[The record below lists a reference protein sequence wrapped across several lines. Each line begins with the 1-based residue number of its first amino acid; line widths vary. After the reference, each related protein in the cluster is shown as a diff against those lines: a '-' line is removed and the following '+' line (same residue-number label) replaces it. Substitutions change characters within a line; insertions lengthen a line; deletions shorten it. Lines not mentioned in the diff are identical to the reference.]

1 LLVANNDET
10 MVATLF
16 CALIDIR
23 DGLGTA
29 CNCGHPAPFLL
40 HRAGG
45 CDRIISSSLPLGL
58 QLDARFKS
66 APITMRHG
74 DMLFLWTD
82 GLSDALNAAGE
93 GYGEQRLKQL
103 VSGLSTENA
112 RDCVLAAVGAV
123 TAFAADTSQFDDLT
137 ALAFIYHPSAV
148 GI

>member
-1 LLVANNDET
+1 
-10 MVATLF
+10 MVFELD
-16 CALIDIR
+16 ALHHA
-23 DGLGTA
+23 LAAA
-29 CNCGHPAPFLL
+29 CRVSV
-40 HRAGG
+40 RAGRKIIPGKPGG

-82 GLSDALNAAGE
+82 GLSDARNAAGE